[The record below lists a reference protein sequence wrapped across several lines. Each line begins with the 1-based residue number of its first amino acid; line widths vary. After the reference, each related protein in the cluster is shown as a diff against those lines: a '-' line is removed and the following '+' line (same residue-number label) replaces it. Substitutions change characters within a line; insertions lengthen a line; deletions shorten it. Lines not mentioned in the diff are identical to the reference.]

1 MKEIKT
7 HFGYLLVC
15 LINFLSN
22 FVEKSGFISIKIG
35 YLFLDAFK
43 TSSIKGIGFFFNSV
57 LGNAVGRK
65 EGRKDVIYS
74 R

>member
-43 TSSIKGIGFFFNSV
+43 TSSIKGIGFFLIHLEFYGLNRLSF
-57 LGNAVGRK
+57 
-65 EGRKDVIYS
+65 
-74 R
+74 